1 MEEESISYAGLTDFN
16 VGLFY
21 SLQTRKV
28 SRTYSYSGYHQK
40 AATYKDVR
48 TDLVSIDGDYG
59 GRNVHMVS

>member
-1 MEEESISYAGLTDFN
+1 MTF
-16 VGLFY
+16 LFPTNE
-21 SLQTRKV
+21 LI
-28 SRTYSYSGYHQK
+28 SRTYSYSGYHQM